1 MSAAPRAPSMTH
13 RRAFWR
19 RRIPARAY
27 GQVLRALPVVVAAR
41 IVLWVLPLKTA
52 LRLTA
57 RLRDRARPPRRPPPA
72 QDLARAVRRAS
83 RLVPKANCL
92 PQALAGQILL
102 GRAGYETEVR
112 IGIRQTPARGFEAH
126 AWLEHDGR
134 ILLGDLPDMA
144 HFTPLPA
151 LERYLGH
158 HCPGKTPPQ

>member
-1 MSAAPRAPSMTH
+1 MSRRTLLMRRRLVAALRASPRAYAH
-13 RRAFWR
+13 
-19 RRIPARAY
+19 
-27 GQVLRALPVVVAAR
+27 VLRALPVVAAAR
-41 IVLWVLPLKTA
+41 IALWVLPLKTA
-52 LRLTA
+52 LGLTVRA
-57 RLRDRARPPRRPPPA
+57 RDRRRPRRRPAPPA
-72 QDLARAVRRAS
+72 QDLAAGIRRAS